1 MLINTRVKANSITI
15 SSMLPVLVKLE
26 HFRASKD
33 IHGISIRMGIED
45 DVFNAN
51 SLIDMCSKSGHTTE
65 ASNVFYKMS
74 GNNVVSRNAMVS
86 LFNKI
91 FYK

>member
-1 MLINTRVKANSITI
+1 MLINTRVKPNSITI

-26 HFRASKD
+26 HFKASKD

-51 SLIDMCSKSGHTTE
+51 SLICAQNQAVQLRHPMCFIK
-65 ASNVFYKMS
+65 
-74 GNNVVSRNAMVS
+74 
-86 LFNKI
+86 
-91 FYK
+91 

>member
-1 MLINTRVKANSITI
+1 MLINTRAKANSITI

-33 IHGISIRMGIED
+33 IHGINTRMGIED

-51 SLIDMCSKSGHTTE
+51 STDMCSKSGHTTE

-74 GNNVVSRNAMVS
+74 ENNVVSRNAMVS